1 MTDIILR
8 DIDAVLAERLRLLA
22 QQRGW
27 EMHDTLLT
35 VIEQGLYA
43 CESGLLVHFDDRE
56 ATALQAAISAM
67 EQVRDDGGFGLIG
80 RAPEAPP
87 ASHILWREE

>member
-8 DIDAVLAERLRLLA
+8 DIDAVLADRLRLLA
-22 QQRGW
+22 EQRGW

-43 CESGLLVHFDDRE
+43 CESGGLVRFDDRE
-56 ATALQAAISAM
+56 ATALQQAIAAL
-67 EQVRDDGGFGLIG
+67 EQVPDDAGFGLIG
-80 RAPEAPP
+80 QVA
-87 ASHILWREE
+87 EEDGGAR

>member
-1 MTDIILR
+1 MTDLVLR
-8 DIDAVLAERLRLLA
+8 DIDPTVADRIRRLAEV
-22 QQRGW
+22 RGW
-27 EMHDTLLT
+27 TMHQTLQNL
-35 VIEQGLYA
+35 IEQGLYA
-43 CESGLLVHFDDRE
+43 CESGGHVHFDDRE

>member
-43 CESGLLVHFDDRE
+43 CESGVLVHFDDRE
-56 ATALQAAISAM
+56 AIALQQAIAAL
-67 EQVRDDGGFGLIG
+67 EEVPDDGGFGLIG
-80 RAPEAPP
+80 KAPAL
-87 ASHILWREE
+87 AQGDAR

>member
-8 DIDAVLAERLRLLA
+8 DIDAVLADRLRLLA
-22 QQRGW
+22 EQRGW

-56 ATALQAAISAM
+56 STALQQAIAAL
-67 EQVRDDGGFGLIG
+67 EQVPDDAGFGLIG
-80 RAPEAPP
+80 QVP
-87 ASHILWREE
+87 AFGDDGAR